1 MRIGIVVHSHTG
13 NTHSVGQRL
22 RESLVKAG
30 HDVKIDRLEVV
41 GGEQPNARQF
51 RLTSCPDVSGY
62 DAVILGAP
70 VRGATISPVMAAFLS
85 QVPTLQGK
93 KVLCYV
99 TMFFPFTWMGGTNAI
114 AKMVAAS
121 EARAGSVCGTG
132 IIRWSGRR
140 REERITD
147 IIDQVVRTLES

>member
-1 MRIGIVVHSHTG
+1 MKIGIVVHSHTG

-22 RESLVKAG
+22 REALERAG
-30 HDVKIDRLEVV
+30 HKVEIERLEVV

-51 RLTSCPDVSGY
+51 QITSCPDVSGY

-85 QVPTLQGK
+85 QVPTLKGK

-99 TMFFPFTWMGGTNAI
+99 TMFFPFAWMGGSNAI
-114 AKMVAAS
+114 AKMGAAS

-132 IIRWSGRR
+132 IIRWSGRGR
-140 REERITD
+140 DERITAV
-147 IIDQVVRTLES
+147 IDQFVRALGS